1 MNMKKFFAIF
11 LAAMMIFSLAA
22 CSGGSTEPAA
32 PADGDTP
39 EGELPE
45 GTVQIHIGATG
56 PLTGGAAIYGQAV
69 KNGAEIAVE
78 EVNAMGGI
86 QFIFQMEDDTHDP
99 EKAENAYNALVDWGM
114 DMMMGT
120 VTSAPA
126 EVTAAD
132 AYADRYFFLT
142 PSASSTN
149 VIDGKDN
156 IFQMCFT
163 DPNQGSGSAT
173 YISENNM
180 GSKIA
185 IIWKNDDSYST
196 GIRNTFVEKAGELG
210 LEIVAEQT
218 FTEATKTDFSVQIS
232 KCQEA
237 GADLVFLPMYYEPA
251 SLILNQANAAGY
263 APTWFGVDGMDG
275 ILTMEGFDT
284 SLAEGVVVLTPYSA
298 DDESALNQSFVKK
311 YQEKFGEIP
320 NQFAADGY
328 DCIYAMYKAATEAGI
343 DPASMDHEA
352 ICDAMVAQF
361 TSMTFDGLT
370 GASMTWGSDGT
381 VSKLPN
387 AVVIENGTYVGM

>member
-1 MNMKKFFAIF
+1 MKKAI
-11 LAAMMIFSLAA
+11 AIVMAVMMVFGLAA
-22 CSGGSTEPAA
+22 CSGGSTQPAST
-32 PADGDTP
+32 GSS
-39 EGELPE
+39 G
-45 GTVQIHIGATG
+45 VVIKVGATG

-78 EVNAMGGI
+78 EVNAKGGI
-86 QFIFQMEDDTHDP
+86 QFEFNMQDDTHDP
-99 EKAENAYNALVDWGM
+99 EKAQNAYNSLVDWGM

-126 EVTAAD
+126 EVTAANV
-132 AYADRYFFLT
+132 YEDRYFFLT

-156 IFQMCFT
+156 VFQMCFT

-173 YISENNM
+173 YISENKM

-196 GIRNTFVEKAGELG
+196 GIRNTFVEKAAELG
-210 LEIVAEQT
+210 LNIVAEET
-218 FTEATKTDFSVQIS
+218 FTEATKTDFSVQVA

-251 SLILNQANAAGY
+251 SLILNQASSAGY

-298 DDESALNQSFVKK
+298 DDASEMNQSFVKK

-343 DPASMDHEA
+343 DPASMDHSA
-352 ICDAMVAQF
+352 ICDAMVKQF
-361 TSMTFDGLT
+361 TSMSFDGLT
-370 GASMTWGSDGT
+370 GASMTWAADGT

-387 AVVIENGTYVGM
+387 AVVIQNGVYVGM

>member
-1 MNMKKFFAIF
+1 
-11 LAAMMIFSLAA
+11 
-22 CSGGSTEPAA
+22 
-32 PADGDTP
+32 
-39 EGELPE
+39 
-45 GTVQIHIGATG
+45 
-56 PLTGGAAIYGQAV
+56 
-69 KNGAEIAVE
+69 
-78 EVNAMGGI
+78 MGGI

-156 IFQMCFT
+156 VFQMCFT

-298 DDESALNQSFVKK
+298 DDESALKQNFVKK

-387 AVVIENGTYVGM
+387 AVVIENGAYVGM

>member
-22 CSGGSTEPAA
+22 CSGGSTEPAQ
-32 PADGDTP
+32 PADGGES
-39 EGELPE
+39 EGAV
-45 GTVQIHIGATG
+45 TIKIGATG

-86 QFIFQMEDDTHDP
+86 QFEFNMQDDTHDP

-126 EVTAAD
+126 EVTSAD

-156 IFQMCFT
+156 VFQMCFT
-163 DPNQGSGSAT
+163 DPNQGTGSAT
-173 YISENNM
+173 YISEKNL

-196 GIRNTFVEKAGELG
+196 GIRNTFVEQAAALG
-210 LEIVAEQT
+210 LEIVTEET

-251 SLILNQANAAGY
+251 SLILNQANAVGY

-284 SLAEGVVVLTPYSA
+284 SLAEGVIVLTPYSA
-298 DDESALNQSFVKK
+298 DDSSALNQNFVKK
-311 YQEKFGEIP
+311 YQDKFGEVP

-352 ICDAMVAQF
+352 ICDAMVAKF

-370 GASMTWGSDGT
+370 GASMTWGKDGT

-387 AVVIENGTYVGM
+387 AVVIQNGVYVGM

>member
-22 CSGGSTEPAA
+22 CSGGSTEPAQ
-32 PADGDTP
+32 PADGG
-39 EGELPE
+39 EGE
-45 GTVQIHIGATG
+45 GAVTIKIGATG

-86 QFIFQMEDDTHDP
+86 QFEFNMQDDTHDP

-126 EVTAAD
+126 EVTSAD

-156 IFQMCFT
+156 VFQMCFT
-163 DPNQGSGSAT
+163 DPNQGTGSAT
-173 YISENNM
+173 YISEKNL

-196 GIRNTFVEKAGELG
+196 GIRNTFVEQAAALG
-210 LEIVAEQT
+210 LEIVTEET

-251 SLILNQANAAGY
+251 SLILNQANAVGY

-284 SLAEGVVVLTPYSA
+284 SLAEGVIVLTPYSA
-298 DDESALNQSFVKK
+298 DDSSALNQNFVKK
-311 YQEKFGEIP
+311 YQDKFGEVP

-352 ICDAMVAQF
+352 ICDAMVAKF

-387 AVVIENGTYVGM
+387 AVVIQNGAYVGM

>member
-22 CSGGSTEPAA
+22 CSGGSTEPAQ
-32 PADGDTP
+32 PADGG
-39 EGELPE
+39 EGE
-45 GTVQIHIGATG
+45 GTITIKIGATG

-86 QFIFQMEDDTHDP
+86 QFEFNMQDDTHDP

-126 EVTAAD
+126 EVTSAD

-156 IFQMCFT
+156 VFQMCFT
-163 DPNQGSGSAT
+163 DPNQGTGSAT
-173 YISENNM
+173 YISEKNL

-196 GIRNTFVEKAGELG
+196 GIRNTFVEQAAALG
-210 LEIVAEQT
+210 LEIVTEET

-251 SLILNQANAAGY
+251 SLILNQANAVGY

-284 SLAEGVVVLTPYSA
+284 SLAEGVIVLTPYSA
-298 DDESALNQSFVKK
+298 DDSSALNQNFVKK
-311 YQEKFGEIP
+311 YQDKFGEVP

-343 DPASMDHEA
+343 DPASMDHSA
-352 ICDAMVAQF
+352 ICDAMVAKF

-370 GASMTWGSDGT
+370 GASMTWGKDGT

-387 AVVIENGTYVGM
+387 AVVIQNGVYVGM

>member
-22 CSGGSTEPAA
+22 CSGGSNEPAA

-45 GTVQIHIGATG
+45 GTVQIRIGATG

-298 DDESALNQSFVKK
+298 DDESALNQNFVKK
-311 YQEKFGEIP
+311 YQDKFGEIP

>member
-22 CSGGSTEPAA
+22 CSGGSTEPAQ
-32 PADGDTP
+32 PADGGES
-39 EGELPE
+39 EGAV
-45 GTVQIHIGATG
+45 TIKIGATG

-86 QFIFQMEDDTHDP
+86 QFEFNMQDDTHDP

-126 EVTAAD
+126 EVTSAD

-156 IFQMCFT
+156 VFQMCFT
-163 DPNQGSGSAT
+163 DPNQGTGSAT
-173 YISENNM
+173 YISEKNL

-196 GIRNTFVEKAGELG
+196 GIRNTFVEQAAALG
-210 LEIVAEQT
+210 LEIVTEET

-284 SLAEGVVVLTPYSA
+284 SLAEGVIVLTPYSA
-298 DDESALNQSFVKK
+298 DDSSALNQNFVKK
-311 YQEKFGEIP
+311 YQDKFGEVP

-352 ICDAMVAQF
+352 ICDAMVAKF

-370 GASMTWGSDGT
+370 GASMTWGKDGT

-387 AVVIENGTYVGM
+387 AVVIQNGVYVGM

>member
-32 PADGDTP
+32 PTDGDTP

-387 AVVIENGTYVGM
+387 AVVIENGAYVGM

>member
-22 CSGGSTEPAA
+22 CSGGSTEPAQ
-32 PADGDTP
+32 PADGGES
-39 EGELPE
+39 EGAV
-45 GTVQIHIGATG
+45 TIKIGATG

-86 QFIFQMEDDTHDP
+86 QFEFNMQDDTHDP

-126 EVTAAD
+126 EVTSAD

-156 IFQMCFT
+156 VFQMCFT

-196 GIRNTFVEKAGELG
+196 GIRNTFVDKAAELG
-210 LEIVAEQT
+210 LEIVTEET

-251 SLILNQANAAGY
+251 SLILNQANAVGY

-284 SLAEGVVVLTPYSA
+284 TLAEGVIVLTPYSA
-298 DDESALNQSFVKK
+298 DDTSSLNQNFVKK
-311 YQEKFGEIP
+311 YQDKFGEVP

-352 ICDAMVAQF
+352 ICDAMVAKF

-370 GASMTWGSDGT
+370 GASMTWGKDGT

-387 AVVIENGTYVGM
+387 AVVIQNGVYVGM

>member
-22 CSGGSTEPAA
+22 CSGGSNEPAA

-156 IFQMCFT
+156 VFQMCFT

-173 YISENNM
+173 YISDNNM

-298 DDESALNQSFVKK
+298 DDESALNQNFVKK

-387 AVVIENGTYVGM
+387 AVVIENGAYVGM